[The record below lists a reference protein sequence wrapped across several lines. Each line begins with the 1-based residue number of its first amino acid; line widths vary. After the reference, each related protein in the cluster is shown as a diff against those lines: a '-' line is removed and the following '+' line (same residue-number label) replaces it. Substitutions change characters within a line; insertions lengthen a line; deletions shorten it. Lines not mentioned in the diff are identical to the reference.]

1 LNRRSLVWV
10 VVALGTLGALF
21 TTPAFADPTPPGGVP
36 DPGVP
41 PVATGPL
48 VPNSTAPA
56 STQTGTPVV
65 GPMAAQ
71 ILAQRAQVEALG
83 EQVTKLGLDVDAAKQ
98 TTEQT
103 RKAWQD
109 AKVQADRLRERADNA
124 AARAYKDA
132 TQLGPW
138 GDHAN
143 DLSQLD
149 ELVPGGLANDPGD
162 GSGTTQSA
170 VIDAATAAAL
180 ERTAAAAYDAAV
192 ATQQRLEGEKTSKT
206 SARAQQA
213 ATLADLMARNTQAV
227 AEAEAA
233 QNAVDNQLAG
243 QFAAGSNVNGQA
255 ANPIALAAV
264 RAALSKRGS
273 PYVWGTEGPFTFDC
287 SGLVLWSYRQAGFRG
302 LPRVAADQY
311 HATKPVTTDRLL
323 VGDLL
328 FFSTTSRSDW
338 NAISHV
344 GMYLGGDYM
353 VEAPNSGD
361 VVKVAHIW
369 WSAFFGA
376 TRVVGAVPAPAPP
389 PPAPTP
395 GTSSP
400 PPTGSPTPTRTVP
413 THPSGPG
420 SSAPPSSAPP
430 SVAPSSSAPAPAPA
444 PAPSSPSPAPNS
456 TPSTPASS
464 SAKP

>member
-1 LNRRSLVWV
+1 MNRRSLTWI
-10 VVALGTLGALF
+10 VVALGAMGALIA
-21 TTPAFADPTPPGGVP
+21 TPAFGDPTPGGVP

-48 VPNSTAPA
+48 TPTGTTPSA
-56 STQTGTPVV
+56 TQTGTPVV

-83 EQVTKLGLDVDAAKQ
+83 EQVTKLNLEVDAARQ
-98 TTEQT
+98 STEQT

-109 AKVQADRLRERADNA
+109 AKVRADQLKERADNA
-124 AARAYKDA
+124 AAQAYKDA
-132 TQLGPW
+132 TRLGPW

-143 DLSQLD
+143 DVSQLD
-149 ELVPGGLANDPGD
+149 ELVPGGLANDPAD
-162 GSGTTQSA
+162 GSGSTRSA
-170 VIDAATAAAL
+170 VFDAAAAAAL
-180 ERTAAAAYDAAV
+180 ERSDAAAYDAAV
-192 ATQQRLEGEKTSKT
+192 AAQQRLEGDKTSKT
-206 SARAQQA
+206 AARAQQA
-213 ATLADLMARNTQAV
+213 AALADLMARNTAAV

-233 QNAVDNQLAG
+233 QNAVDSQLAA
-243 QFAAGSNVNGQA
+243 QFAAGSNVDGQA
-255 ANPIALAAV
+255 PNPIALAAV
-264 RAALSKRGS
+264 RAAMSKRGS

-287 SGLVLWSYRQAGFRG
+287 SGLVLWSYAQAGYHG

-311 HATKPVTTDRLL
+311 HATRPVTTDKLL

-338 NAISHV
+338 TAISHV

-353 VEAPNSGD
+353 IEAPNSGD
-361 VVKVAHIW
+361 VVKIAHIW

-389 PPAPTP
+389 PPPAPTP
-395 GTSSP
+395 GPSSP
-400 PPTGSPTPTRTVP
+400 APGTPSPGRTVP
-413 THPSGPG
+413 THPTSPP
-420 SSAPPSSAPP
+420 SSAPASSAPP
-430 SVAPSSSAPAPAPA
+430 SVAPSSPSPAPAPA
-444 PAPSSPSPAPNS
+444 PTSPTPAPAATAS
-456 TPSTPASS
+456 TSASS